1 MKKDIIGELTSFY
14 SSLEYQKSQMQ
25 QYQQKLPLEQVQDL
39 GNCIKILRNTLSYA
53 ENYSAMYGNNAKFEF
68 TNYDYFNASKNTEK
82 SLNLKKFAAAI
93 NNLDSVYEY
102 YLSRYNEEPLPK
114 SLSKNDIIMRLKNYR
129 DFMKDKIDI
138 ALYDDL
144 INVFSRNPINN
155 VKDEIS
161 KFKGDGTMDPNKI
174 KNAFLKAQ
182 GIATQQQKEV
192 AENYMKNPNYI
203 NLKKINSK
211 LNNEIAEI
219 KNKYKLLQEK
229 IIIDKSS
236 FEKENKELKDKLI
249 KANKIIENK
258 TKEIQDLNN
267 QINSLKN
274 LNNNNQIN
282 NLKNDL
288 IIKDNQINELKK
300 QIQNINLNK
309 NETNIQINQ
318 KDMKCVTFITTDQS
332 IFYGIPCN
340 GNSTFAEVEE
350 KLYKEYPEYRET
362 NNLFYANGKEILR
375 FKTIND
381 NLIGTGKPV
390 MLVKPS

>member
-39 GNCIKILRNTLSYA
+39 ENCIKILRNTLSYA

-82 SLNLKKFAAAI
+82 SLNFKKFAAAI

-249 KANKIIENK
+249 KANKIIENQ

-267 QINSLKN
+267 QINSFKN

-282 NLKNDL
+282 FLKNEI

-309 NETNIQINQ
+309 NETNFNP
-318 KDMKCVTFITTDQS
+318 KDIKCVTFISTDQS

>member
-1 MKKDIIGELTSFY
+1 MQKNNIGVLSSF
-14 SSLEYQKSQMQ
+14 SPSLENQKSEMQ
-25 QYQQKLPLEQVQDL
+25 QYQQKMPLEQIQDL
-39 GNCIKILRNTLSYA
+39 TNCIKILGSTLSFA
-53 ENYSAMYGNNAKFEF
+53 ENYSAMYGKNAKSEF
-68 TNYDYFNASKNTEK
+68 KNTEK
-82 SLNLKKFAAAI
+82 SLHFKNFAVEI
-93 NNLDSVYEY
+93 NNLNSAYEY
-102 YLSRYNEEPLPK
+102 YVSRYNAEPLPK
-114 SLSKNDIIMRLKNYR
+114 SLSKNDVIMKVKSYR
-129 DFMKDKIDI
+129 DFMKDKRDI
-138 ALYDDL
+138 AIYDDL
-144 INVFSRNPINN
+144 INVFSRNLINN
-155 VKDEIS
+155 VKYEIS

-174 KNAFLKAQ
+174 GKNFLNAK
-182 GIATQQQKEV
+182 GIVDQQQKEV
-192 AENYMKNPNYI
+192 NENYMKNPNYT
-203 NLKKINSK
+203 NLKKINSE
-211 LNNEIAEI
+211 LNNEIDEL
-219 KNKYKLLQEK
+219 KNKYKLLQDK
-229 IIIDKSS
+229 INIDKSS
-236 FEKENKELKDKLI
+236 LEKENKDLKDKLI

-258 TKEIQDLNN
+258 RKEIQDLNN
-267 QINSLKN
+267 QLNSLKN

>member
-1 MKKDIIGELTSFY
+1 MQKDIIGELTSFH

-25 QYQQKLPLEQVQDL
+25 QYQQNLSLEQVQDL
-39 GNCIKILRNTLSYA
+39 ANCIKILGNILSYA

-68 TNYDYFNASKNTEK
+68 TNYDYFYASKNTEK
-82 SLNLKKFAAAI
+82 SLNFKKFAAAI

-144 INVFSRNPINN
+144 INVFSRNSINN

-274 LNNNNQIN
+274 INNNNQIN

-309 NETNIQINQ
+309 NGININT

>member
-1 MKKDIIGELTSFY
+1 MGELTNYY

-68 TNYDYFNASKNTEK
+68 TNYDYFNASNNTEK
-82 SLNLKKFAAAI
+82 SLNFKKFAAAI

-114 SLSKNDIIMRLKNYR
+114 SLSKNDIIMTLKNYR

-282 NLKNDL
+282 KLKNEL

-309 NETNIQINQ
+309 NGTNINT